1 MRDALANQLSP
12 PRLTA
17 VSNCEAAPGA
27 ARQWSELAR
36 KPIADTAV
44 DDFVAGTGQFV
55 RSNRMARVE
64 AVLLISN
71 AAVTTRKL
79 AQLATLADA
88 AEAKSLVEKLN
99 HAYDNSNSSFR
110 IERVAAGYRMLTKPE
125 LVFWLDRLHK
135 REARCRLTQS
145 MLETLTIVAY
155 QQPITRADVEA
166 IRGVASTEM
175 LKQLMERGLVR
186 IAGHDESLGRPYL
199 YGTTRV
205 FLELYGLKNLD
216 DLPMA
221 SELRRKKVAPVS
233 LDQAAAALLAEDS
246 QSAAGGGDEEGEPQ
260 LDDEDLIDEEA
271 AEADEDA
278 FDEDEDDDFE
288 GEDEFEEAA

>member
-1 MRDALANQLSP
+1 MRDRTVTPLSRPAL
-12 PRLTA
+12 LTA
-17 VSNCEAAPGA
+17 SPCEATPGA
-27 ARQWSELAR
+27 ARCWSER
-36 KPIADTAV
+36 VSRTITEQPDE
-44 DDFVAGTGQFV
+44 FAGGSGQFV

-88 AEAKSLVEKLN
+88 AEAADLIEKLN
-99 HAYDNSNSSFR
+99 HAYDNSGSSFR
-110 IERVAAGYRMLTKPE
+110 VERVAAGYRMLTRPE

-155 QQPITRADVEA
+155 QQPITRADIES

-186 IAGHDESLGRPYL
+186 IAGHDDSLGRPYL

-205 FLELYGLKNLD
+205 FLEMYGLKNLD

-221 SELRRKKVAPVS
+221 SDLRRKKAAVVS
-233 LDQAAAALLAEDS
+233 LDETAAALLTES
-246 QSAAGGGDEEGEPQ
+246 SAANEVSDGADAEESEDTDALQDDFDQGDEPE
-260 LDDEDLIDEEA
+260 LED
-271 AEADEDA
+271 
-278 FDEDEDDDFE
+278 
-288 GEDEFEEAA
+288 DEFEEAA

>member
-1 MRDALANQLSP
+1 MRETAGLHFRTPLLARS
-12 PRLTA
+12 RR
-17 VSNCEAAPGA
+17 EAAPGA
-27 ARQWSELAR
+27 ARWWLDRVR
-36 KPIADTAV
+36 KPAV
-44 DDFVAGTGQFV
+44 DQANEFESAGTGRFV

-64 AVLLISN
+64 AVLLIANS
-71 AAVTTRKL
+71 AVTTRKL

-88 AEAKSLVEKLN
+88 AEAKDLIEKLN

-110 IERVAAGYRMLTKPE
+110 IERVAAGYRMLTRPE

-135 REARCRLTQS
+135 REARVRLTQS

-155 QQPITRADVEA
+155 QQPITRADIEA

-186 IAGHDESLGRPYL
+186 IAGHDDSLGRPYL

-205 FLELYGLKNLD
+205 FLEMYGLKNLD

-221 SELRRKKVAPVS
+221 TDLRRKKVAPVS
-233 LDQAAAALLAEDS
+233 LDEAAASLLEEDAEAS
-246 QSAAGGGDEEGEPQ
+246 EAS
-260 LDDEDLIDEEA
+260 DDDTRDDDEEA
-271 AEADEDA
+271 ADE
-278 FDEDEDDDFE
+278 EEIDEDDL
-288 GEDEFEEAA
+288 EDEEDYEDE

>member
-1 MRDALANQLSP
+1 VQNRTATRLSRP
-12 PRLTA
+12 SLLTTS
-17 VSNCEAAPGA
+17 VREATPGA
-27 ARQWSELAR
+27 ARCWSDR
-36 KPIADTAV
+36 VTRP
-44 DDFVAGTGQFV
+44 VAEQPDEFAGGSGQFV

-79 AQLATLADA
+79 AQMATLADA
-88 AEAKSLVEKLN
+88 AEAKDLIDKLN
-99 HAYDNSNSSFR
+99 QAYDNSGSSFR
-110 IERVAAGYRMLTKPE
+110 IESVAAGYRMLTRPE

-155 QQPITRADVEA
+155 QQPVTRADIES

-186 IAGHDESLGRPYL
+186 IAGHDDSLGRPYL

-205 FLELYGLKNLD
+205 FLEMYGLKNLD

-221 SELRRKKVAPVS
+221 SDLRRKKVAVAS
-233 LDQAAAALLAEDS
+233 LDETAAALLTEG
-246 QSAAGGGDEEGEPQ
+246 SAADEVQSDENAEEGEDA
-260 LDDEDLIDEEA
+260 DDRQDSFVDEGDEP
-271 AEADEDA
+271 DFEDA
-278 FDEDEDDDFE
+278 
-288 GEDEFEEAA
+288 A